1 MITTGSLPNYT
12 NSVSD
17 INISVDSPI
26 SGFEL
31 SLMETG
37 ILSTDGSFKTAN
49 LVTFSGKE
57 GYLFDQSGNFFGGY
71 ESGKPFKLTVFY
83 DFDTSRFSYYH
94 NNSFIANGLDVTGY
108 SVLQTGNVNFLMF
121 NKHGDSTASL
131 SISGAIS

>member
-49 LVTFSGKE
+49 LVTFLIKA
-57 GYLFDQSGNFFGGY
+57 
-71 ESGKPFKLTVFY
+71 V
-83 DFDTSRFSYYH
+83 
-94 NNSFIANGLDVTGY
+94 I
-108 SVLQTGNVNFLMF
+108 FLEAT
-121 NKHGDSTASL
+121 KAGSPL
-131 SISGAIS
+131 S